1 VKKLTQKV
9 IRKLQ
14 TLFNEVNK
22 NEPDNIQL
30 KLGFIKFYIHTLP
43 NKIRVLELISEI
55 ENMNRTLITD
65 YEIFKM
71 RILSDQMD
79 SIEVID
85 NLKTDD
91 EVNQFQRV
99 AYLTINSMMEF
110 WMHFSEEKIDLVKV
124 MNTS

>member
-1 VKKLTQKV
+1 M
-9 IRKLQ
+9 
-14 TLFNEVNK
+14 
-22 NEPDNIQL
+22 
-30 KLGFIKFYIHTLP
+30 
-43 NKIRVLELISEI
+43 LELISEI

-65 YEIFKM
+65 YEIFNM
-71 RILSDQMD
+71 RILSDQID